1 MLLRVRVTLPDRP
14 GALGQVARTLGVAGA
29 DIVQVVVLERLGGR
43 AVDDFTV
50 VWPGASRVERLMAGL
65 AAIPGV
71 QVDAVWKA
79 IGAPISGGHDAEL
92 LAQIAANPTD
102 GLATLVDAVP
112 GLLAA
117 DWAVAAI
124 VPPDWAARSGHAPR
138 PLPAE
143 PTLHLGGEP
152 TSVYA
157 SWRAPAPLRL
167 PEVTPLRARPMI
179 GPDGTRYAV
188 APFGRAGLVLVVAR
202 TDEDELSA
210 AAFHV
215 TEVDRVAQLVRAA
228 AVILGDRLD
237 RVGAEPAPVIEHS

>member
-50 VWPGASRVERLMAGL
+50 VWPGAARVERLLAGL

-71 QVDAVWKA
+71 QVDGVWQA
-79 IGAPISGGHDAEL
+79 IGAPINGGHDAEL
-92 LAQIAANPTD
+92 LAQVAANPAD

-117 DWAVAAI
+117 DWAAAAM
-124 VPPDWAARSGHAPR
+124 VSPDWASRNGSGSVGS
-138 PLPAE
+138 E
-143 PTLHLGGEP
+143 PQVL
-152 TSVYA
+152 YA
-157 SWRAPAPLRL
+157 SWRAPSPLRL
-167 PEVTPLRARPMI
+167 PEVTPLRARPFAEPA
-179 GPDGTRYAV
+179 GPRYAV
-188 APFGRAGLVLVVAR
+188 APFGRGGLVLVVAR
-202 TDEDELSA
+202 TDEADLPA

-215 TEVDRVAQLVRAA
+215 TEVDRIAQLVRAA

-237 RVGAEPAPVIEHS
+237 NVVPPSAIDQVV

>member
-50 VWPGASRVERLMAGL
+50 VWPGASRVERLLAGL

-71 QVDAVWKA
+71 QVDGVWKA
-79 IGAPISGGHDAEL
+79 IGAPVSGGHDAEL
-92 LAQIAANPTD
+92 LAQVAANPAD

-117 DWAVAAI
+117 DWASAAV
-124 VPPDWAARSGHAPR
+124 VPADWAARSG
-138 PLPAE
+138 
-143 PTLHLGGEP
+143 GEP
-152 TSVYA
+152 TAAYA
-157 SWRAPAPLRL
+157 SWRAPSPLVL

-179 GPDGTRYAV
+179 GADATRYAV

-202 TDEDELSA
+202 ADDTELPA
-210 AAFHV
+210 AAFHI
-215 TEVDRVAQLVRAA
+215 TEVDRIAQLVRAA

-237 RVGAEPAPVIEHS
+237 RAGVPPIAHAVIDPS